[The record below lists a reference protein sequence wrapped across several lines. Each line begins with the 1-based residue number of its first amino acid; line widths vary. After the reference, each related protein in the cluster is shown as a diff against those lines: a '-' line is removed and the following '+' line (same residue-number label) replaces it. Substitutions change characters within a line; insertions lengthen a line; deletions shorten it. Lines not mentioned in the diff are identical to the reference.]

1 MRFEESKIDKNVSS
15 RTSESAETIEIIRD
29 NPKKVLELELKL
41 ITSAVSKIE
50 LLFSSAKSFHSQQRL
65 GIIQALE
72 DVLTKNTVSARI
84 LMPKT
89 DGYSEEDFQ
98 RLQKINGLDIRR
110 FNYNSD
116 IRNKT
121 LVVDRVES
129 LVIEIK
135 EEEERKEINGED
147 EEKHLAAQPQTTTA
161 KRKRN
166 DFIQ

>member
-1 MRFEESKIDKNVSS
+1 
-15 RTSESAETIEIIRD
+15 
-29 NPKKVLELELKL
+29 
-41 ITSAVSKIE
+41 
-50 LLFSSAKSFHSQQRL
+50 
-65 GIIQALE
+65 
-72 DVLTKNTVSARI
+72 
-84 LMPKT
+84 MPKD

-116 IRNKT
+116 ILNKT

-135 EEEERKEINGED
+135 EEEERKEISGED
-147 EEKHLAAQPQTTTA
+147 EEKNTWQLSLKNKYKCKIRIKTTTA